1 MVRVKESNKMQKVMY
16 FTQPVMI
23 NNSIS
28 MAKYQLNLHQE
39 LGSNSSLSI
48 FEVAKL
54 MDVLRIGESVKVN
67 NTQPIFFNFSIN

>member
-1 MVRVKESNKMQKVMY
+1 MQKVMY

-23 NNSIS
+23 NNSIN

-48 FEVAKL
+48 FEVAHL
-54 MDVLRIGESVKVN
+54 MDVLRVGESVKEN

>member
-1 MVRVKESNKMQKVMY
+1 MY

-39 LGSNSSLSI
+39 LGSNSTLSI

-54 MDVLRIGESVKVN
+54 MDVLRVGESVKEN
-67 NTQPIFFNFSIN
+67 NTRPIFFNFSIN

>member
-1 MVRVKESNKMQKVMY
+1 MQKVMY

-23 NNSIS
+23 NNSIN

-39 LGSNSSLSI
+39 LGSNSTLSI

-54 MDVLRIGESVKVN
+54 MDVLRIGDSVKQN